1 MSFFILLTHVPLINV
16 YTLYKYSI
24 SLIVF
29 IKLCSYFF
37 PAFIWFALNYR
48 NKLQA
53 FFIVGCIPCF
63 LFGIYVF
70 KKFSFKLFNDI
81 LARISFFKFLHSS
94 VFCCAS
100 YSHHEKGEGK
110 HHGYTCAYSR
120 HHRRAELGYGRP
132 VPVRSHRQHFR
143 RHEHRRIAHHLYDRG
158 LGRNLGHLHP
168 VPPRWHP
175 SFRRERITAETKTG
189 FRAG

>member
-1 MSFFILLTHVPLINV
+1 MNYRLFYRWPHSFFPFKANV
-16 YTLYKYSI
+16 
-24 SLIVF
+24 F
-29 IKLCSYFF
+29 EKL
-37 PAFIWFALNYR
+37 P
-48 NKLQA
+48 
-53 FFIVGCIPCF
+53 
-63 LFGIYVF
+63 
-70 KKFSFKLFNDI
+70 FKLFSDI
-81 LARISFFKFLHSS
+81 LASISFFKFLHNS

-100 YSHHEKGEGK
+100 YPHHEKGEGK

-120 HHRRAELGYGRP
+120 HHRRAELRYGRP

-158 LGRNLGHLHP
+158 PGRNLGHLHP

-189 FRAG
+189 FRADWRKPVFVSSYSASSANART